1 MPSYLYTDQFTHWIS
16 CYFSVNERCDVHII
30 VVRKINP
37 VLYIRLEANV
47 QASGHHYLG
56 IAAKHPAIIILQ
68 SQQNIMIG

>member
-1 MPSYLYTDQFTHWIS
+1 
-16 CYFSVNERCDVHII
+16 VHII